1 MDDFTSR
8 VDLQKIIN
16 EQKLEVLYTPEE
28 PSEFLINAPELRR
41 LQAP

>member
-16 EQKLEVLYTPEE
+16 EQNLEVLYTRKILPD
-28 PSEFLINAPELRR
+28 
-41 LQAP
+41 